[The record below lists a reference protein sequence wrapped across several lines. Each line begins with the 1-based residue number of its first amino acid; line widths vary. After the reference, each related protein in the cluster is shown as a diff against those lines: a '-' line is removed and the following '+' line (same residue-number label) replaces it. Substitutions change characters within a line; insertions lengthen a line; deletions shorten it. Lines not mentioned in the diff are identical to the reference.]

1 MDKDKEIHRIEVK
14 LLPLKIF
21 QQITSVRDILE
32 RYIISRTM
40 RKSTPKQKAAVKY
53 CEEWLNIEFEGNID
67 SYNDC
72 HYFLMSYLEDAK
84 QLAMELSC
92 EFEAYMWN

>member
-1 MDKDKEIHRIEVK
+1 MGKNPKTFNI
-14 LLPLKIF
+14 
-21 QQITSVRDILE
+21 
-32 RYIISRTM
+32 
-40 RKSTPKQKAAVKY
+40 RKSTPKQKVAVKY

-72 HYFLMSYLEDAK
+72 HHFLMSYLEDAK

>member
-1 MDKDKEIHRIEVK
+1 MGKNPKT
-14 LLPLKIF
+14 F
-21 QQITSVRDILE
+21 N
-32 RYIISRTM
+32 YI

>member
-1 MDKDKEIHRIEVK
+1 
-14 LLPLKIF
+14 
-21 QQITSVRDILE
+21 
-32 RYIISRTM
+32 M

-53 CEEWLNIEFEGNID
+53 CEEWLNIEFEDNID

>member
-1 MDKDKEIHRIEVK
+1 MTEMEKNPKT
-14 LLPLKIF
+14 F
-21 QQITSVRDILE
+21 N
-32 RYIISRTM
+32 YI

>member
-1 MDKDKEIHRIEVK
+1 MDKDKEIYRIEVK
-14 LLPLKIF
+14 LLPLKNI
-21 QQITSVRDILE
+21 SNRCYLLKYLE

-40 RKSTPKQKAAVKY
+40 RKSTPKQKAAVRY

>member
-1 MDKDKEIHRIEVK
+1 
-14 LLPLKIF
+14 
-21 QQITSVRDILE
+21 
-32 RYIISRTM
+32 M
-40 RKSTPKQKAAVKY
+40 RKSTSKQKAAVKY
-53 CEEWLNIEFEGNID
+53 CEGWLNIEFEGNID